1 MTKTIK
7 IEGMSCSHCSGAV
20 TKALEALEGVSEV
33 QVSLENKQAVFQLT
47 GAAATDAVLR
57 EAIEDAGY
65 DVVGMQ

>member
-47 GAAATDAVLR
+47 GAATTDAVLR